1 MKKSVWVS
9 VWGVIALSLGVFA
22 VAGLIF
28 LPLTFSGAKAPVG
41 EEPSNIPYTENPKSS
56 GVLYLHEDGSGA
68 LIFLNFEQKTTAVN
82 IFLEDAETN
91 ALSVGYE
98 INYTIKGTDAF
109 LCELCDRLGG
119 LDLAEKEVVYRFT
132 GAGLAEKL
140 AFSSSLEEKA
150 EISEGF
156 FKKISKIGFTR
167 EDFQFIVEN
176 TETNLN
182 FPVCFSWD
190 ASLKDPVSQYI
201 FENLF

>member
-1 MKKSVWVS
+1 MKKSVLLS
-9 VWGVIALSLGVFA
+9 VWGFIALSFGVFA
-22 VAGLIF
+22 LAGLIF
-28 LPLTFSGAKAPVG
+28 LPLTFSEKAPVG
-41 EEPSNIPYTENPKSS
+41 EEASNIPYTESPKSS
-56 GVLYLHEDGSGA
+56 GILYLHEDGSGA

-82 IFLEDAETN
+82 LFLDNAETK

-98 INYTIKGTDAF
+98 INYTVRGSDAF

-119 LDLAEKEVVYRFT
+119 IDLVEKESIYRFT

-156 FKKISKIGFTR
+156 FKKISKICFTR
-167 EDFQFIVEN
+167 EDFQFIIES

-182 FPVCFSWD
+182 FPVCFSWENV
-190 ASLKDPVSQYI
+190 LKDTVSQYI

>member
-1 MKKSVWVS
+1 MS
-9 VWGVIALSLGVFA
+9 
-22 VAGLIF
+22 
-28 LPLTFSGAKAPVG
+28 LTFSRTNTPVL

-56 GVLYLHEDGSGA
+56 GILYLHEDGSGA

-82 IFLEDAETN
+82 LFLNDAEN
-91 ALSVGYE
+91 KALSVGYE
-98 INYTIKGTDAF
+98 INYKLLGTDAF

-119 LDLAEKEVVYRFT
+119 IDIIENDSVYRFT

-140 AFSSSLEEKA
+140 LFSSSLEEKA
-150 EISEGF
+150 KISEGF
-156 FKKISKIGFTR
+156 FEKISKIGFTR
-167 EDFQFIVEN
+167 EDFQFIIES

-190 ASLKDPVSQYI
+190 KVLKDTISQYI